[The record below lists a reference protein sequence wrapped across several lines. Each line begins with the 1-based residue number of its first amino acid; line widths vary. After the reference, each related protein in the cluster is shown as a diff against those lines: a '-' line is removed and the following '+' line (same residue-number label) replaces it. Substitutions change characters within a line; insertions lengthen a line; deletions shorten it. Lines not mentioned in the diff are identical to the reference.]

1 MTDLDPAASGSLTR
15 LPDGTLKQVSPVTG
29 TVVWTVPGRSH
40 RPVPAEPAVVRDL
53 APGWLEAACAFCPAR
68 LLETP
73 PERARLV
80 LDGPGGPAAH
90 SAPSPQAGPP
100 EWNPDVH
107 LPDGWRLLRDV
118 PAEALWDQPAPFRRI
133 PNLYPILPFDYW
145 RADHGLEVSVGQ
157 LAHARAYLASP
168 AGRAHVS
175 GLLAARARAAG
186 SVSEASG
193 DVADVDLLDQ
203 SRGLFASTHDLIVAR
218 RHFAAGART
227 DDQLA
232 ASGDL
237 TPQEHHVFLVLT
249 VDALRDLTE
258 SNPHAH
264 YVSVF
269 QNWRRPAGASFDH
282 LHKQLVAIDEWG
294 PLMQRVVARLAESPE
309 LFNVAVADPAARL
322 RLMIGENEHAVA
334 LAGVG
339 HRYPTIE
346 VYATGTAQRPWEQP
360 PGALRAVSDLLHA
373 CHAAT
378 GSGIATNEEWH
389 YRPVAA
395 ELAMPWRINLKWRV
409 STLAGFE
416 GGTRINVNTIDPFAL
431 RELVVADLQRLR
443 ASGRIAPM
451 RIGDEC
457 AHRPGVLQYARA

>member
-1 MTDLDPAASGSLTR
+1 MTDLGSASAGSLTR

-40 RPVPAEPAVVRDL
+40 RPVPTAPAVVRDL
-53 APGWLEAACAFCPAR
+53 DPGEGDAACAFCPAR
-68 LLETP
+68 YLETP

-80 LDGPGGPAAH
+80 RDEGPGPVVQPPPAPRRG
-90 SAPSPQAGPP
+90 APGWDP
-100 EWNPDVH
+100 EVH
-107 LPDGWRLLRDV
+107 LPAGWGLRRNV
-118 PAEALWDQPAPFRRI
+118 PAEALGDQLAQFRRI
-133 PNLYPILPFDYW
+133 PNLYPILPFGYW
-145 RADHGLEVSVGQ
+145 AADHGLTATPEQ
-157 LAHARAYLASP
+157 LAHARAYGASP
-168 AGRAHVS
+168 AGRAHLAGV
-175 GLLAARARAAG
+175 LAARAESAG
-186 SVSEASG
+186 SSF
-193 DVADVDLLDQ
+193 VAGEHLSATDLVDQ
-203 SRGLFASTHDLIVAR
+203 SLGLFASTHDLIVAR
-218 RHFAAGART
+218 RHFVAGART

-232 ASGDL
+232 SAGDL
-237 TPQEHHVFLVLT
+237 TAEEHHAFLVLT
-249 VDALRDLTE
+249 IDALRDLTVA
-258 SNPHAH
+258 NPSAR

-294 PLMQRVVARLAESPE
+294 PLMERVVERLEESPQ
-309 LFNVAVADPAARL
+309 LYNVAVADPAARL
-322 RLMIGENEHAVA
+322 GLVIAENDDAVA

-346 VYATGTAQRPWEQP
+346 VYATGTAQRPWEHDPQ
-360 PGALRAVSDLLHA
+360 ALRAVSDLLHA

-378 GSGIATNEEWH
+378 GAGIATNEEWH

-395 ELAMPWRINLKWRV
+395 EVAMPWRINLKWRV

-431 RELVVADLQRLR
+431 RDLVVAGLGELR
-443 ASGRIAPM
+443 ADGRIAPM

-457 AHRPGVLQYARA
+457 THRPGILQYAEG